1 MESSSS
7 SLKMSRKSLFFIVLL
22 FSFTLRGEGKSIEN
36 QNFQSNV
43 KNDSFET
50 QGEPLTEN
58 FNPKIVKNEYPSGE
72 LTNHNNRVENSNE
85 RKSKSLSENN
95 NRVCPYENK
104 KLCLIFSLSK
114 IAKVQVAASSK
125 ASTSRSNNFDNPAPK
140 DVRNLKINKETRR
153 KEGFD
158 FGDEDLQNFSN
169 EQGKSSIVHCRA
181 IRDVY
186 IPEVKRNLPAVA
198 CIFGNNTFVLS
209 SERFLE
215 DRRLYLDIRIDE
227 NVFENIKHNAS
238 KMSRSNE
245 SNVIPALLVLNTVNN
260 NYRIET
266 HKITSGEEEVNKT
279 EGNR

>member
-1 MESSSS
+1 
-7 SLKMSRKSLFFIVLL
+7 MSRKSLFFIVLL

-43 KNDSFET
+43 KNDGSET

-58 FNPKIVKNEYPSGE
+58 FKIVKNEYPSGKI
-72 LTNHNNRVENSNE
+72 TNHNNRVENSNE
-85 RKSKSLSENN
+85 RKSKSLSEN

-140 DVRNLKINKETRR
+140 DVRNLKINKETRQ

-158 FGDEDLQNFSN
+158 FGNEDLQNFSM

-198 CIFGNNTFVLS
+198 CKFGNNTFVLS
-209 SERFLE
+209 SERFLD

-245 SNVIPALLVLNTVNN
+245 SNVIPALLVLNTANN

-266 HKITSGEEEVNKT
+266 HKIMSGEEVNKT